1 MNQLMILFKAFFHL
15 YFRNFPLDYQC
26 YLINVYE
33 MNQNSVKTIGIK
45 DESRKNSYLVNV
57 NKVDGLKV
65 ILNMHFDEWSNFD
78 SWESISVQQWIFSR
92 ALEVYRGLKIDIRC
106 DCCEYNDLTPND
118 FESIKKEKC
127 YGKKSAYMIEKVLD
141 EIVLAK
147 LRRESDGTYSA

>member
-1 MNQLMILFKAFFHL
+1 
-15 YFRNFPLDYQC
+15 
-26 YLINVYE
+26 

-45 DESRKNSYLVNV
+45 DESRKDSYLVNV
-57 NKVDGLKV
+57 NQVDGLIG

-92 ALEVYRGLKIDIRC
+92 ALEVYKGMKIDIKC
-106 DCCEYNDLTPND
+106 DCCEHNDLISND

-127 YGKKSAYMIEKVLD
+127 YGKKSAFMIEKVVD

-147 LRRESDGTYSA
+147 ARRESDGTYSA